1 MKKIPWWEPRIDGP
15 KEKELLEQVLKS
27 NFPNDGDYTA
37 QFEKE
42 VAERL
47 GSAYAVAVTSC
58 TAAMFLAL
66 KALGIGHGDEVIVPD
81 MTFIATANAV
91 SMTGAK
97 PVLADIDPATMT
109 IDPEK
114 FLAAI
119 TPRTRAVMPVH
130 VSGRAAQISE
140 ILKIAADHNIHVVE
154 DAAEAFLSKHN
165 GKHLGTFGIM
175 GCFSFSPP
183 KTITMGQG
191 GLVVTNDENIFL
203 RLRELKDQGRPVR
216 GTGGADIHNSIGY
229 NFKLTNLQAA
239 LGLAQLTY
247 VEERISRMARNYE
260 LYAKYLHGMSGFSLL
275 GFDTA
280 LGEVPQWTDA
290 ITEKR
295 DELDEYLKS
304 HGIEC
309 RRFWFPIHT
318 QAPYKLP
325 DSGFP
330 NSARLS
336 PKALWLPSAFTLT
349 DEDIE
354 TVCNHIR
361 TFFEKKLTA
370 S

>member
-15 KEKELLEQVLKS
+15 KEKELLGQVLKS
-27 NFPNDGDYTA
+27 NFPNDGDYTT

-42 VAERL
+42 AARRL
-47 GSAYAVAVTSC
+47 GSTYAVGVTSC

-66 KALGIGHGDEVIVPD
+66 KALDIGHGDEVVVPD

-97 PVLADIDPATMT
+97 PVLVDVDTVMMTMA
-109 IDPEK
+109 PES

-119 TPRTRAVMPVH
+119 TSKTRAVMPVH
-130 VSGRAAQISE
+130 VSGRAARMSE
-140 ILKIAADHNIHVVE
+140 ILKIAAEHNIYVVE

-165 GKHLGTFGIM
+165 GRYLGTFGVM

-191 GLVVTNDENIFL
+191 GLVVTNDENIFF
-203 RLRELKDQGRPVR
+203 RLKELKDQGRPIR
-216 GTGGADIHNSIGY
+216 GTGGADIHNSVGY

-239 LGLAQLTY
+239 LGFAQLDY
-247 VEERISRMARNYE
+247 VNERIARMVRNYE
-260 LYAKYLHGMSGFSLL
+260 LYRQSLRGINGFSFP
-275 GFDTA
+275 GFDVA

-290 ITEKR
+290 IVERR
-295 DELDEYLKS
+295 DELDEHLKTQ
-304 HGIEC
+304 GIEC

-325 DSGFP
+325 NDNFP
-330 NSARLS
+330 HSTRLS

-354 TVCNHIR
+354 TVCERIR
-361 TFFEKKLTA
+361 TFLKRR
-370 S
+370 